1 MEGGSPVFGYLMRF
15 CSLRSGSSG
24 NAAYIGYKDV
34 HILVDAGLSGS
45 TIEKSLLN
53 IDVNPHS
60 ISAILI
66 THEHN
71 DHIKGAGILSR
82 RYDIPIYANE
92 ATWTSMESFI
102 GDIEPHNKRFFK
114 TGEDFTLGDV
124 KIRPFKKSHD
134 ASEPVGFSF
143 FCGQNKATIATDL
156 GYISRGVAANIMDSD
171 VVLLES
177 NHDVDMLMNG
187 TYPWPLKK
195 RILSPHGHLSNK
207 DAAEAIKKFIKLKAI
222 GKIYLGHLSQNN
234 NKPEIAY
241 KTVVDALKEEGID
254 YEINMALRYAESDI
268 VEI

>member
-1 MEGGSPVFGYLMRF
+1 MKF

-45 TIEKSLLN
+45 TIEKSLES
-53 IDVNPHS
+53 IDVSPRD
-60 ISAILI
+60 ITAILI

-71 DHIKGAGILSR
+71 DHIKGAGVLSR
-82 RYDIPIYANE
+82 RYNIPIYANE
-92 ATWTSMESFI
+92 ATWASMENLLGEI
-102 GDIEPHNKRFFK
+102 NCDNKRFFK

-124 KIRPFKKSHD
+124 RIRPFKKSHD
-134 ASEPVGFSF
+134 AVEPVGFSF

-171 VVLLES
+171 IVMLES
-177 NHDVDMLMNG
+177 NHDVDMLING
-187 TYPWPLKK
+187 SYPWTLKK

-207 DAAEAIKKFIKLKAI
+207 DAAEAIKKFIKLKSI

-241 KTVVDALKEEGID
+241 KTVIDVLKEEGID